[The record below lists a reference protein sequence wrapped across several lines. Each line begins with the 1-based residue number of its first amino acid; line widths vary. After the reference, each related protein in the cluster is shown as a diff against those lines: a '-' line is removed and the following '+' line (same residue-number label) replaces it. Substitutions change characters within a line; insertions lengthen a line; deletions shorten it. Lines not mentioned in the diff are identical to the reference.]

1 MFHRI
6 IIILHLFCHHL
17 LKFNPVVYSL
27 LALRLV
33 LYHLSLSK
41 IGIKCKFTPLTV
53 YKTVNSQ
60 ILPRPPGHFGEIVK
74 SVKVFSYFR

>member
-33 LYHLSLSK
+33 LYHLSCSN
-41 IGIKCKFTPLTV
+41 IGSKCKVTPLTV

-60 ILPRPPGHFGEIVK
+60 IRPHRGLLLK
-74 SVKVFSYFR
+74 SVFGIIMYEF